1 MTRNFKAG
9 EILVTGLSI
18 AAVSTSLYAG
28 NAPKVTEKKNN
39 VLFIICDDLR
49 TELECY
55 NHSMVK
61 TPNINRL
68 AENGVVFNRSYC
80 NIPVCGAS
88 RASIL
93 TGMRPTCNA
102 FSFWNLRVDK
112 EAPDAMTLNRTF
124 KEAGYIT
131 ISNGKV
137 FHHQD
142 EASSVYWDDTMPY
155 PNPLDYQTEEN
166 KAFLRIQKETG
177 TRKRGLYYEKADLPE
192 AEYLDG
198 KMVQKSLSDLKKLSL
213 EKKPFFLAVGFVRPH
228 LPFVVPKK
236 YWDLYD
242 HNKIRVPDNYV
253 LKEGNLIPP
262 HALTHW
268 DELLAYRGIPDEGPL
283 SEDAPRTM
291 IHGYYA
297 CVSYV
302 DALIGQLLDE
312 VERLGLKENTT
323 IVLIGDHGWNLGE
336 HGMWC
341 KHSIMQTSLH
351 APLIIQTPGGLKG
364 YRTNEIVEYID
375 LYPTF
380 CDIASLPKTGQLEG
394 QSLYPL
400 LHDKKAKGKGYAI
413 ARWNNGFTYLDDQY
427 SYTEWWD
434 KNDEITDRMLFDHT
448 TDPDENYNLAGK
460 SWYQNIV
467 KELSMKLKSSRGKN
481 YLK

>member
-1 MTRNFKAG
+1 MNQKVLLA
-9 EILVTGLSI
+9 GLSL
-18 AAVSTSLYAG
+18 AAVSTGLYARDASQVAK
-28 NAPKVTEKKNN
+28 NKKNN

-49 TELECY
+49 IELECY
-55 NHSMVK
+55 NHPLVR

-93 TGMRPTCNA
+93 TGTRPGRDRFA
-102 FSFWNLRVDK
+102 SWNMRVDK
-112 EAPDAMTLNRTF
+112 EAPHAITLNRAF
-124 KEAGYIT
+124 KEAGYTT

-142 EASSVYWDDTMPY
+142 EASFVYWDDTMRCS
-155 PNPLDYQTEEN
+155 NPLDYRTEEN
-166 KAFLRIQKETG
+166 IAFMRIQKETK
-177 TRKRGLYYEKADLPE
+177 TNKRGLFYEKADLPE
-192 AEYLDG
+192 SEYMDT
-198 KMVQKSLSDLKKLSL
+198 KMAQKSLADLRRLAH
-213 EKKPFFLAVGFVRPH
+213 EDRPFFLAVGFVRPH
-228 LPFVVPKK
+228 LPFVAPKK

-242 HNKIRVPDNYV
+242 RDKINIPSNYV
-253 LKEGNLIPP
+253 LKEGNLIPTQ
-262 HALTHW
+262 ALTHW
-268 DELLAYRGIPDEGPL
+268 GELRAYRGIPEEGPL
-283 SEDAPRTM
+283 SENAAKTM

-297 CVSYV
+297 CVSYI

-336 HGMWC
+336 HGTWC

-364 YRTNEIVEYID
+364 YRTNEIVEYVD
-375 LYPTF
+375 LYPTL
-380 CDIASLPKTGQLEG
+380 CDVASLPKPSQLEG
-394 QSLYPL
+394 ESLFPL
-400 LHDKKAKGKGYAI
+400 LYDKEAKSKGYAV
-413 ARWNNGFTYLDDQY
+413 ARWNNSFTYLDDKY

-434 KNDEITDRMLFDHT
+434 KNDRTTERMLFDHT

-460 SWYQNIV
+460 SWYQQIV
-467 KELSMKLKSSRGKN
+467 DELSRKLKSSRGKN
-481 YLK
+481 YFN